1 MFSFKSLIVEIIFPP
16 GKAVA
21 FSVRS
26 RVLFA
31 ILQHSFVG
39 VRWPHH
45 HCYKADG
52 AVIVGTLGNFF
63 HHLGVARPKRQVV
76 RVLPETLCRE

>member
-39 VRWPHH
+39 VRWPITI
-45 HCYKADG
+45 ATRQMVQSSWVRW
-52 AVIVGTLGNFF
+52 VIFSII
-63 HHLGVARPKRQVV
+63 
-76 RVLPETLCRE
+76 